1 MMQKFSE
8 YAPGFTGPITPAESV
23 TQMLAVIES
32 KSVEKGDGGAF
43 LSHHGNKE
51 WL

>member
-1 MMQKFSE
+1 MFEVFQKR
-8 YAPGFTGPITPAESV
+8 APQFKG
-23 TQMLAVIES
+23 AVSPEVAVKDVMKVVEDAS
-32 KSVEKGDGGAF
+32 LEKGDGGAF